1 MSKLKQLNKMKAPTA
16 VTVEASKELTKQN
29 IEKESLHG

>member
-16 VTVEASKELTKQN
+16 VTVEANKNT
-29 IEKESLHG
+29 IEALIRGLYVF